1 MTIDFKKIMPV
12 ICIDIVAITLLY
24 SVFGFAIGGAPD
36 VFTNIPFAIFS
47 VVAVIGISL
56 FTFFFIKKRAVGEK
70 LPPYLLVGIMIA
82 VHLTSCAIYDLSNE
96 ILSTNE
102 PLNYESTVTYIDEF
116 KGNYKIG
123 FTNQSG
129 DEVSV
134 DSSYSPKINAP
145 VQVEEIPGAFGYSE
159 YYIAFEI
166 VE

>member
-1 MTIDFKKIMPV
+1 MTIDFKKIMTV
-12 ICIDIVAITLLY
+12 IGIDLVAITLLY
-24 SVFGFAIGGAPD
+24 SIFGFAIGGSPD

-47 VVAVIGISL
+47 IVAVIGISL
-56 FTFFFIKKRAVGEK
+56 FTFFFIKKRAVGKK
-70 LPPYLLVGIMIA
+70 LPPYLFVGIMIA
-82 VHLTSCAIYDLSNE
+82 VHLTSCALYNFGNE

-116 KGNYKIG
+116 KGNFEIG
-123 FTNQSG
+123 FTNQAG

-145 VQVEEIPGAFGYSE
+145 IQVEEIPGAFGYSE
-159 YYIAFEI
+159 YYITFEI